1 MICKYCGK
9 EIDDRAVW
17 CIHCG
22 RTLNK
27 KPKLPPKLI
36 VLLSAVIIFI
46 VVLLGTL
53 AVVFGA
59 KFEKISYEAII
70 TTIENKNYEEAQNL
84 IEEFIQDY
92 PDSEY
97 IAEINEKKNSVDAEV
112 EKIKAEKK
120 AKEEQER
127 LNAEKPENA
136 KKAGVSLDAFEN
148 MINACK
154 VIDIEYGK
162 ISNITA
168 KTDWANGKRCSF
180 NFNGYTFLVYFNQD
194 GTVNS
199 INCGTVKFYENGKK
213 VEDWKNRLITSEE
226 EYQIKSWA
234 EESVKAILKSPSTAK
249 FPGSFLSPYEGWSFS
264 KDGNNF
270 TVSSYVDSQ
279 NGFGATMRS
288 KFTITYE
295 WTEGTGKVVSLIF
308 DGKKVV

>member
-136 KKAGVSLDAFEN
+136 KKAGV
-148 MINACK
+148 
-154 VIDIEYGK
+154 
-162 ISNITA
+162 
-168 KTDWANGKRCSF
+168 
-180 NFNGYTFLVYFNQD
+180 
-194 GTVNS
+194 
-199 INCGTVKFYENGKK
+199 
-213 VEDWKNRLITSEE
+213 
-226 EYQIKSWA
+226 
-234 EESVKAILKSPSTAK
+234 
-249 FPGSFLSPYEGWSFS
+249 
-264 KDGNNF
+264 
-270 TVSSYVDSQ
+270 
-279 NGFGATMRS
+279 
-288 KFTITYE
+288 
-295 WTEGTGKVVSLIF
+295 
-308 DGKKVV
+308 